1 VAARKMGNHRGLP
14 LQFACGF
21 AALRDHQ
28 SMSLFN
34 ALRKRFRNNR
44 LALAS
49 LIIVIL
55 LIAMA
60 VSAPWIAPYDPNQP
74 DMQEILSLPTSRHL
88 LGTDQLGR
96 DLLSRII
103 WGARISL
110 QVGVIAVGLAF
121 FLGTALGMFGAYWGK
136 WSDEASMR
144 IVDIMLSFPMI
155 LLAICLIAFLGSSL
169 TNVMLAVGVSL
180 SPRFARI
187 ARSLTLSVKE
197 QVYIDAARALGAGS
211 FRICFRHVLP
221 NIFSPLLVTAT
232 LYISTAILIES
243 SLSYLGLGVQPPDPT
258 WGSIINEG
266 REVLRINPWI
276 STYAGVMIMITIL
289 SFNILGDTLRDFLD
303 PRFRRQI

>member
-1 VAARKMGNHRGLP
+1 M
-14 LQFACGF
+14 
-21 AALRDHQ
+21 
-28 SMSLFN
+28 
-34 ALRKRFRNNR
+34 
-44 LALAS
+44 
-49 LIIVIL
+49 
-55 LIAMA
+55 
-60 VSAPWIAPYDPNQP
+60 
-74 DMQEILSLPTSRHL
+74 
-88 LGTDQLGR
+88 
-96 DLLSRII
+96 I
-103 WGARISL
+103 WS
-110 QVGVIAVGLAF
+110 F
-121 FLGTALGMFGAYWGK
+121 
-136 WSDEASMR
+136 
-144 IVDIMLSFPMI
+144 VDIMLSFPMI

-197 QVYIDAARALGAGS
+197 QVYIDAAKALGAGS

-276 STYAGVMIMITIL
+276 STFAGVMIMITIL
-289 SFNILGDTLRDFLD
+289 SFNILGDTLRDFLA

>member
-1 VAARKMGNHRGLP
+1 MGFFRVLE
-14 LQFACGF
+14 
-21 AALRDHQ
+21 R
-28 SMSLFN
+28 
-34 ALRKRFRNNR
+34 RFQRNR

-49 LIIVIL
+49 LIIVL
-55 LIAMA
+55 FLIAMA
-60 VSAPWIAPYDPNQP
+60 LSAPWIAPYDPNEP
-74 DMQEILSLPTSRHL
+74 DMQDILSMPSSRHL

-110 QVGVIAVGLAF
+110 QVGIIAVGLAF
-121 FLGTALGMFGAYWGK
+121 LLGTALGMFGSYWGK

-187 ARSLTLSVKE
+187 ALSLTLSVKE
-197 QVYIDAARALGAGS
+197 QVFIDAAKALGAGS
-211 FRICFRHVLP
+211 LRICFRHVLP

-276 STYAGVMIMITIL
+276 STFAGVMIMITIL

-303 PRFRRQI
+303 PRFRRQV